1 MASFNQLKNVL
12 MLAFD
17 WILYGAGTAD
27 TCKVTVTQPRFQE
40 ADYSRHTVLLTC
52 AFSAS
57 GCSSSPPQVL
67 WFRFLTN
74 EHEDLCTPEC
84 RDDQKYKAHFS
95 SEKNISLQ
103 INDLTVDDNAV
114 YICGIAFPDSS
125 SPHSKQTGDGTVLT
139 KTGAEKQHSNGK
151 LLFIFMI
158 IASSLLFLYSTTVFT
173 FFVVYKLKQKLLKKS
188 GNEDQRTEDCKI
200 SSGRKIFQ
208 AIAQELQKQ
217 RYAEHCRQP
226 DDLEDDTVYQ
236 NR

>member
-1 MASFNQLKNVL
+1 MASFNKLKNML

-27 TCKVTVTQPRFQE
+27 TCQVTVTQPRFQE
-40 ADYSRHTVLLTC
+40 ADYSTRTVSLPC

-57 GCSSSPPQVL
+57 GCSSFPPEVL
-67 WFRFLTN
+67 WFRFLTD

-84 RDDQKYKAHFS
+84 TDHQKYKVYL
-95 SEKNISLQ
+95 SENKISLQ

-114 YICGIAFPDSS
+114 YICGIAFSNSS

-151 LLFIFMI
+151 AVFIFMI
-158 IASSLLFLYSTTVFT
+158 IASSLLSLYSTTVFT
-173 FFVVYKLKQKLLKKS
+173 FFILYKLKPKLLKKS
-188 GNEDQRTEDCKI
+188 GNEDQSAENCKI
-200 SSGRKIFQ
+200 SSGRKIFR

-217 RYAEHCRQP
+217 RYAEYCRRP

>member
-1 MASFNQLKNVL
+1 MASFNKLKN
-12 MLAFD
+12 MLILALD
-17 WILYGAGTAD
+17 WILYSAGTAD
-27 TCKVTVTQPRFQE
+27 TCHISVTQPRFQE
-40 ADYSRHTVLLTC
+40 ADRSMHTVFLTC

-67 WFRFLTN
+67 WFRFLIN
-74 EHEDLCTPEC
+74 KHEDLCTPEC
-84 RDDQKYKAHFS
+84 TDHQKYKVHL
-95 SEKNISLQ
+95 SENNISLQ
-103 INDLTVDDNAV
+103 INDLTFNDNAI

-139 KTGAEKQHSNGK
+139 TTENQHISGK
-151 LLFIFMI
+151 LVSMI

-173 FFVVYKLKQKLLKKS
+173 FFVVYKLKPNLLKKS
-188 GNEDQRTEDCKI
+188 GNEDQRTENCKI

-217 RYAEHCRQP
+217 RYTEHWRQP